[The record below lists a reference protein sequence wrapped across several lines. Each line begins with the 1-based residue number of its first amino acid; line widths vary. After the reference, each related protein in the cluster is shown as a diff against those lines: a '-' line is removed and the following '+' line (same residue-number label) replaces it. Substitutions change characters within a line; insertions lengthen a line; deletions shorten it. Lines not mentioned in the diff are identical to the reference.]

1 MTETRSEVETETRQ
15 CETHGEYQA
24 KTMAVLGSRKISSR
38 CPVCVEEQERKE
50 ADQARKAEAARRDD
64 QLRELRRNSGIPRR
78 FVDASFSGYQ
88 PASHQSQA
96 NHAMCRAYAE
106 QFASRMETGG
116 GLVLCGKPGTGKT
129 HLACAIGN
137 HVIETLM
144 RSVVYTSVTKL
155 SRTVK
160 ATYSNDAEQTEQ
172 DAIRSFVVPHLL
184 IVDEVGAQRGSET
197 ELLLA
202 QEIIDERYQDLK
214 PTIIISNLTES
225 ELSRFVGERA
235 LDRMY
240 EGGGAVLAF
249 NWDSYRRSSGD
260 QSEESRDS

>member
-1 MTETRSEVETETRQ
+1 MTDTNHKSETEARH
-15 CETHGEYQA
+15 CDKHGEYEA
-24 KTMAVLGSRKISSR
+24 KTVAVLGGRTIASR
-38 CPVCVEEQERKE
+38 CPVCVEEQERRE
-50 ADQARKAEAARRDD
+50 AEQERQAKAAQREDY
-64 QLRELRRNSGIPRR
+64 LRQLRRNSGIPRR
-78 FVDASFSGYQ
+78 FADASFSGYQ
-88 PASHQSQA
+88 PATHQAQA
-96 NHAMCRAYAE
+96 NHAMCRGYAE
-106 QFASRMETGG
+106 QFTSRLETGG

-137 HVIETLM
+137 HVIETLL

-155 SRTVK
+155 ARTVK
-160 ATYSNDAEQTEQ
+160 ATYAKDAEQTEE
-172 DAIRSFVVPHLL
+172 DAIRSFVTPHLL

-214 PTIIISNLTES
+214 PTIIISNLTEG
-225 ELSRFVGERA
+225 ELARFVGERA

-249 NWDSYRRSSGD
+249 NWDSYRRGG
-260 QSEESRDS
+260 EA